1 MENSYNSNF
10 FCEPVSIG
18 YQGSHSGE
26 ADNNSM
32 QDGSKKNG
40 RRRAMIRNLFIGVA
54 IFAAGLTVG
63 SGFFQNL
70 RIQWMKQNGT
80 MWIMEGYSI
89 PWTAYTPDQLPD
101 SVELSEYKMQFKDN
115 TLYLKSKD
123 KENESY
129 FLEFDDIKCEPVYAD
144 NGEIDGWEWYVFLK
158 DAERSQVQWEDGR
171 NWTISQ
177 TSSAKF

>member
-10 FCEPVSIG
+10 FCEPVNIG

-63 SGFFQNL
+63 SGFFQDL
-70 RIQWMKQNGT
+70 RTYLLKQNGT
-80 MWIMEGYSI
+80 MWIMEGYSL

-101 SVELSEYKMQFKDN
+101 SVELSEYKMQLIDN

-158 DAERSQVQWEDGR
+158 DAECSQVQWEDGR